1 MADYLKRKGSEVI
14 NMLIAEYDYEEDIR
28 ANREEA
34 REEAIEKYSRLILRL
49 TGEGKNDMIIQ
60 IAEDNALRERLY
72 QEYHL

>member
-1 MADYLKRKGSEVI
+1 
-14 NMLIAEYDYEEDIR
+14 MLIAEYDYEEDIR

-72 QEYHL
+72 

>member
-1 MADYLKRKGSEVI
+1 
-14 NMLIAEYDYEEDIR
+14 MLIAEYDYEEDIR

-34 REEAIEKYSRLILRL
+34 WEEANEKYSRLILRL

>member
-1 MADYLKRKGSEVI
+1 M

-34 REEAIEKYSRLILRL
+34 REEAIEKHSRLILRL

-60 IAEDNALRERLY
+60 TGEDNALRERLY

>member
-1 MADYLKRKGSEVI
+1 
-14 NMLIAEYDYEEDIR
+14 MLIAEYDYEEDIR

>member
-1 MADYLKRKGSEVI
+1 
-14 NMLIAEYDYEEDIR
+14 MLIAEYDYEEDIR

-34 REEAIEKYSRLILRL
+34 REEANEKYSRLILRL